1 MKLKLLSLAL
11 IATLTLNGCAN
22 QAGDGYDYSK
32 ADPSITQD
40 EVNFFSKSG
49 YQACAIGAF
58 TGVAAC
64 LISNSSDKLAC
75 AAIAAVGGCLVLM
88 GSNYVLDDVRTK
100 YKQKE
105 DQLNAI
111 SDLVKKDSDRLKKLN
126 AKTKTLIEREKKEI
140 AKIQSESKKGVKDAD
155 VIKKKLDDVNNN
167 IAYLEKSK
175 EKYEEQLKTYSEV
188 RDGLLVD
195 ENGKKVSLNAEQQK
209 KKKAL
214 EQDINNLKKEIDSLK
229 STLLT
234 YSKQRTILTEV
245 S

>member
-1 MKLKLLSLAL
+1 MKMKLLAL
-11 IATLTLNGCAN
+11 TLITTLTLNGCAN

-40 EVNFFSKSG
+40 DVNFFSKSG

-58 TGVAAC
+58 TGIAAC
-64 LISNSSDKLAC
+64 LVSNTSDKLTC
-75 AAIAAVGGCLVLM
+75 AALAAVGGCLVLM

-111 SDLVKKDSDRLKKLN
+111 SNLVKKDSDRLKKLN
-126 AKTKTLIEREKKEI
+126 AKTRTLVDKDKKEI
-140 AKIQSESKKGVKDAD
+140 ANLQKEAKKGVKDAE
-155 VIKKKLDDVNNN
+155 VIKKKLDAINNN

-175 EKYEEQLKTYSEV
+175 TEYEKQLKTYSEV
-188 RDGLLVD
+188 LGGLLVD
-195 ENGKKVSLNAEQQK
+195 KNGKKVSLNAEQQK